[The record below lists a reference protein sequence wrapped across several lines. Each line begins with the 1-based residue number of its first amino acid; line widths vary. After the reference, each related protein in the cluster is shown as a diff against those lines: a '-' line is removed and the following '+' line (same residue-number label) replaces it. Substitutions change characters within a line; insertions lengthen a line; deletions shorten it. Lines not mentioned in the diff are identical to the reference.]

1 MRSFFYF
8 ISPQRYLICD
18 PEYCAESDRS
28 FDIKLFDLAS
38 SEKLLDLLRLFYMG
52 NGGIGI
58 NHTYESRAAWFC
70 GYLSAFTRGEHQESS
85 PRRQKM
91 ATNPTVRILIQDE
104 KLFESIKQLKK
115 KV

>member
-38 SEKLLDLLRLFYMG
+38 SEKLLDLLRLFYIG

-70 GYLSAFTRGEHQESS
+70 GYLAAFTRGEHQESS

-91 ATNPTVRILIQDE
+91 ATNPTVRILIQDNE
-104 KLFESIKQLKK
+104 LFESIKKIIKK
-115 KV
+115 A